1 MSLSECEIPRVYSVQ
16 NQVLGSYFTPCGHNV
31 RTRTSVVSPAVT
43 VMTAS
48 GFVAV
53 SASNP

>member
-1 MSLSECEIPRVYSVQ
+1 MYKIRFLVVTSHPVVI
-16 NQVLGSYFTPCGHNV
+16 NV